1 LILLIVIGRNIFFP
15 GHHEAIDS
23 IAVLPLANLSGDPE
37 QEYFADG
44 MTEALIANLG
54 KIGALR
60 VISRQSVMRY
70 KGSDKPL
77 PEIAREL
84 NVDAVVE
91 GTVVRSGDKVRIT
104 AQLIEAATDRHLW
117 VESYERDLRDVLAL
131 QSEVARAIAREIEVE
146 LTSQEQVRL
155 VSARPV
161 DPEAYELYLRGRYH
175 YDKWTKEGFENAI
188 EYFQKAI
195 EADPN
200 YAQAYAALANSNGWL
215 WFMGYL
221 PPEEYSSRFTALIKK
236 ALEID
241 DALPEAHLSLA
252 QNKFY
257 YKWDWMGAE
266 PEFKRAIEHSPSLVE
281 AHQEYAFYLT
291 AMGRLAEAMAE
302 AKRAQQL
309 DPFSY
314 PVNETLGMVYY
325 NARQYDQA
333 IAQYRQAAELEP
345 NNPRTPRSLAR
356 IYEQMGRYEDAVTAR
371 QRAMT
376 LSGDP
381 PEEVEALAR
390 AYSEPGP
397 EGYWMW
403 RLERLKGRYVRNP
416 STTAAIYAHLGDKD
430 QAFAWLEKAYAAR
443 SIDMIWLKVNPL
455 WDSLRSDPRFQ
466 DLLRRMNFP
475 E

>member
-1 LILLIVIGRNIFFP
+1 
-15 GHHEAIDS
+15 
-23 IAVLPLANLSGDPE
+23 
-37 QEYFADG
+37 
-44 MTEALIANLG
+44 
-54 KIGALR
+54 
-60 VISRQSVMRY
+60 
-70 KGSDKPL
+70 
-77 PEIAREL
+77 
-84 NVDAVVE
+84 
-91 GTVVRSGDKVRIT
+91 
-104 AQLIEAATDRHLW
+104 
-117 VESYERDLRDVLAL
+117 
-131 QSEVARAIAREIEVE
+131 
-146 LTSQEQVRL
+146 
-155 VSARPV
+155 V

-200 YAQAYAALANSNGWL
+200 YAQAYAVLTGCYGWL
-215 WFMGYL
+215 LAMGYL
-221 PPEEYSSRFTALIKK
+221 PPEEYSSRFTVLIKK

-241 DALPEAHLSLA
+241 DALPEAHMSLA
-252 QNKFY
+252 ADKFY

-266 PEFKRAIEHSPSLVE
+266 REFKRAIELSPSLVE
-281 AHQEYAFYLT
+281 AHQEYAWYLT
-291 AMGRLAEAMAE
+291 AMGRFAEAIAE

-314 PVNETLGMVYY
+314 PVNETLGLVYY

-345 NNPRTPRSLAR
+345 NSPRTPRSLVR

-371 QRAMT
+371 QKAMT

-390 AYSEPGP
+390 AYSESGP
-397 EGYWMW
+397 KGYWMW
-403 RLERLKGRYVRNP
+403 RLERLKGRYARNP
-416 STTAAIYAHLGDKD
+416 YTTAAIYARLGDKD

-443 SIDMIWLKVNPL
+443 KLSMIWLKVSPS

>member
-1 LILLIVIGRNIFFP
+1 
-15 GHHEAIDS
+15 
-23 IAVLPLANLSGDPE
+23 
-37 QEYFADG
+37 
-44 MTEALIANLG
+44 
-54 KIGALR
+54 
-60 VISRQSVMRY
+60 
-70 KGSDKPL
+70 
-77 PEIAREL
+77 
-84 NVDAVVE
+84 
-91 GTVVRSGDKVRIT
+91 
-104 AQLIEAATDRHLW
+104 
-117 VESYERDLRDVLAL
+117 
-131 QSEVARAIAREIEVE
+131 
-146 LTSQEQVRL
+146 
-155 VSARPV
+155 V